1 MTHIHESISF
11 DEINTVLTQ
20 AEALLGAAE
29 AHGLQAGM
37 ICGQS
42 EETRQVDWLSVMMQE
57 LSCKTSDSACREVLS
72 KLYRNT
78 VTQLSNLSF
87 DFMPLL
93 PDDEA
98 AFDLRV
104 TALGSWCRGFLCGL
118 GMAGIGGDIQ
128 SSLAKEAISDL
139 SKIAY
144 SDTSGGE
151 GLEEDEAAYFELVEY
166 IRIAVQTVQVEIQYA
181 SEDQAAQKA
190 PSRSILH

>member
-20 AEALLGAAE
+20 AEAMLGAAE

-37 ICGQS
+37 ICGQR
-42 EETRQVDWLSVMMQE
+42 EDTRQIDWLSVMMQE
-57 LSCKTSDSACREVLS
+57 LSCKSSDSACREVLS
-72 KLYRNT
+72 KLYRST
-78 VTQLSNLSF
+78 VTQLSNMSF

-93 PDDEA
+93 PDDET

-118 GMAGIGGDIQ
+118 GMAGIGGEIQ
-128 SSLAKEAISDL
+128 SSLAKEAITDL

-151 GLEEDEAAYFELVEY
+151 GLDEDEAAYFELVEY
-166 IRIAVQTVQVEIQYA
+166 IRVAVQTVQVEIQYTA
-181 SEDQAAQKA
+181 DEVPPYKTQ
-190 PSRSILH
+190 SRSILH